1 MVNDLSLKAALEQL
15 GLITYAVAR
24 VPEVPE
30 ELAEDLRQV
39 TLALPTHVFYLAYQK
54 RLLDE
59 ARAELERL

>member
-1 MVNDLSLKAALEQL
+1 MVNELSLKDALEQL

-30 ELAEDLRQV
+30 ELVEDLRQV
-39 TLALPTHVFYLAYQK
+39 TLALTTHVFHLGYQK
-54 RLLDE
+54 RRLDE